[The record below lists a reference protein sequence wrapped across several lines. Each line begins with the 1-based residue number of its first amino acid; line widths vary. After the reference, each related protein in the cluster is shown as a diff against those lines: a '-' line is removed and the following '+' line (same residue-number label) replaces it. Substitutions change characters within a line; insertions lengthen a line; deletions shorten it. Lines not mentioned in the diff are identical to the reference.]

1 MTTTL
6 REFSR
11 NLARHRRAAANGRE
25 ITVQDGKGAT
35 SVFKRMEAPVR
46 TMADHVGHLSGS
58 VCTGKRVKSLAGY
71 GRAKRH
77 FGPRSVSRL
86 SRRQRPVARMILG
99 AL

>member
-46 TMADHVGHLSGS
+46 TMADHVGHLAES
-58 VCTGKRVKSLAGY
+58 VRTGKRVKSLAGY
-71 GRAKRH
+71 GRA
-77 FGPRSVSRL
+77 
-86 SRRQRPVARMILG
+86 
-99 AL
+99 